1 MKAMKTASLTPDKIA
16 DTRER
21 ITRILRRGHR
31 TVEELAA
38 ELGITRNAVRSQINL
53 LKGEG
58 IVEPQG
64 SMPSGRRP
72 AAVYGI
78 RAGAVASFSKAYPV
92 VLSQLVQ
99 VLADK
104 LPDEQLGETIQE
116 LGLRLAGLAPKSS
129 GTLKERLRNAVN
141 FLESLGSIVDVTEK
155 KGKIVIKGYGCPIT
169 GAVEADGRLCTAMAA
184 MIGKLVGLPANEKC
198 IRDNQPGCC
207 FEIKLP

>member
-1 MKAMKTASLTPDKIA
+1 MKVASLMPEKIT

-21 ITRILRRGHR
+21 IIRILRRGHR
-31 TVEELAA
+31 TIEELAA
-38 ELGITRNAVRSQINL
+38 ELGITKNAVRSQINL

-78 RAGAVASFSKAYPV
+78 RAGADTSFSKAYPV
-92 VLSQLVQ
+92 ILSQLVQ

-104 LPDEQLGETIQE
+104 LSNEQFSATIQE
-116 LGLRLAGLAPKSS
+116 LGVRLAGLAPRSS
-129 GTLKERLRNAVN
+129 GTLKERLRNTVN
-141 FLESLGSIVDVTEK
+141 FLESLGSMVDVTEK
-155 KGKIVIKGYGCPIT
+155 KGKIIIKGYGCPIT
-169 GAVEADGRLCTAMAA
+169 GAVEADGRLCIAMAA
-184 MIGKLVGLPANEKC
+184 MIGKLVGLPATEKC
-198 IRDNQPGCC
+198 NRDNEPACC

>member
-1 MKAMKTASLTPDKIA
+1 MKVASMTPEKVT

-21 ITRILRRGHR
+21 IIRILRRGHR
-31 TVEELAA
+31 TVEGLAA

-78 RAGAVASFSKAYPV
+78 SAGAGASFSKAYPV

-104 LPDEQLGETIQE
+104 LPDEQFSETIQE
-116 LGLRLAGLAPKSS
+116 LGVRLAGLAPRSS
-129 GTLKERLRNAVN
+129 GTRKERLRNAVN
-141 FLESLGSIVDVTEK
+141 FLESLGSMVDVTER
-155 KGKIVIKGYGCPIT
+155 KGKIIIKGYGCPIT
-169 GAVEADGRLCTAMAA
+169 GAVEADGRLCIAMAA
-184 MIGKLVGLPANEKC
+184 MIGKLVGLPATEKC
-198 IRDNQPGCC
+198 NRDNQPGCC
-207 FEIKLP
+207 FEVKLP

>member
-1 MKAMKTASLTPDKIA
+1 MKAASLTPEKIT

-21 ITRILRRGHR
+21 IVRILRRGPS
-31 TVEELAA
+31 TVEELAN

-58 IVEPQG
+58 IVELQG

-78 RAGAVASFSKAYPV
+78 RAGAGTSFSKAYPV
-92 VLSQLVQ
+92 VLSMLVQ

-104 LPDEQLGETIQE
+104 LSNEQFNETVQE
-116 LGLRLAGLAPKSS
+116 LGLRLAGLAPRSS
-129 GTLKERLRNAVN
+129 GTLKERLRNAVS
-141 FLESLGSIVDVTEK
+141 FLESLGSVVDVTEK

-169 GAVEADGRLCTAMAA
+169 GAVEADGRLCIAMAA
-184 MIGKLVGLPANEKC
+184 MIGKLVELPTTEKC
-198 IRDNQPGCC
+198 NRDNQPACC

>member
-1 MKAMKTASLTPDKIA
+1 MKVASLTPEKIT

-21 ITRILRRGHR
+21 IIRILRRGQR

-58 IVEPQG
+58 IVEPLG
-64 SMPSGRRP
+64 SIPSGRRP

-78 RAGAVASFSKAYPV
+78 RAGAGASFSKAYPV

-104 LPDEQLGETIQE
+104 LPDEQFSETIQE
-116 LGLRLAGLAPKSS
+116 LGLRLAGLAPRSS
-129 GTLKERLRNAVN
+129 GTLKERLHNTVN
-141 FLESLGSIVDVTEK
+141 FLESLGSMVDVTEK
-155 KGKIVIKGYGCPIT
+155 KGKIIIKGYGCPIT
-169 GAVEADGRLCTAMAA
+169 GAVEADGRLCIAMAA
-184 MIGKLVGLPANEKC
+184 MIAKMVGLPTVERC
-198 IRDNQPGCC
+198 ERERQPGCC

>member
-1 MKAMKTASLTPDKIA
+1 MKAASLMPEKIT

-21 ITRILRRGHR
+21 IIRILRRGHR
-31 TVEELAA
+31 TIEELAA
-38 ELGITRNAVRSQINL
+38 ELGITKNAVRSQINL

-78 RAGAVASFSKAYPV
+78 RAGADTSFSKAYPV
-92 VLSQLVQ
+92 ILSQLVQ

-104 LPDEQLGETIQE
+104 LSNEQFSATIQE
-116 LGLRLAGLAPKSS
+116 LGVRLAGLAPRSS
-129 GTLKERLRNAVN
+129 GTLKERLRNTVT
-141 FLESLGSIVDVTEK
+141 FLESLGSMVDFTEK
-155 KGKIVIKGYGCPIT
+155 KGKIIIKGYGCPIT
-169 GAVEADGRLCTAMAA
+169 GAVEADGRFCIAMAA
-184 MIGKLVGLPANEKC
+184 MIGKLVGLPATEKC
-198 IRDNQPGCC
+198 KRDNEPACC